1 MHTFI
6 KYSLV
11 RALPAPHAVTKLTS
25 PPPPPICHTVFGG
38 GWRPAITIFVFEVL
52 QVICL
57 HVWVKA
63 LLKVEEVLKVMPPPP
78 PSLEIA

>member
-25 PPPPPICHTVFGG
+25 TPPPYMPHCIRG
-38 GWRPAITIFVFEVL
+38 GWRPAIKIFVYEVL

-57 HVWVKA
+57 HVWVMA